1 MPSLAVSP
9 MRGLA
14 VRFAAS
20 SFVACITLAWLSPA
34 HLVAQSLRGSRASV
48 AHSYR
53 YAVGEDLHFYETTT
67 GVRTAAR
74 TGRLVALSSGDDYE
88 LARVS
93 FPYVTPTTR
102 LFVERFA
109 AQYHRSCGDRLVV
122 TSAVRPDSRQ
132 PANASD
138 RSVHPT
144 GIAVDFRKPS
154 GPCLAYLRKTLKS
167 MESRGLIDATEE
179 RRPPH
184 FHVVVFTDEYAD
196 YVKRAS
202 RSAAVADDVE
212 G

>member
-1 MPSLAVSP
+1 MPSVAVSQ
-9 MRGLA
+9 MRRPA

-20 SFVACITLAWLSPA
+20 SLVACITLASLSPA
-34 HLVAQSLRGSRASV
+34 HLGAQSLRGSKASV

-67 GVRTAAR
+67 GVRNAAR
-74 TGRLVALSSGDDYE
+74 SGRLVSLESNDDYD

-102 LFVERFA
+102 LFVDRFA
-109 AQYHRSCGDRLVV
+109 AQYHRSCGERLVV

-154 GPCLAYLRKTLKS
+154 GRCLAYLRKTLKT

-202 RSAAVADDVE
+202 RSSVADDVE